1 MHWIANPENREFESH
16 PLFQFIALVSLMVE
30 VLFCNQDVW
39 VRFLPRAPNNAT
51 LADVVI
57 AVV

>member
-16 PLFQFIALVSLMVE
+16 PLFQINALVSLMVE